1 MVPACSRGAATPPA
15 VSHEPHRVAT
25 APTVSSSRAAD
36 PNAET
41 PVPPAELTMSMCER
55 LVQAAKLDT
64 KPRACWEPCKD
75 GGLLAP
81 PQRLNVRGRTM
92 SGRGERLEPD
102 STYAQ
107 MTPQGCWIPGRTRR
121 IETAC
126 QVTRKGNVIE
136 LEPTFCLGSQPG
148 RSRYSLATCLAGG
161 WVECE
166 LGHLE
171 PGVYLI
177 TTERLHKC
185 IQVPGTSIHGSDFVQ
200 VPSVMMAPKCGER

>member
-1 MVPACSRGAATPPA
+1 
-15 VSHEPHRVAT
+15 
-25 APTVSSSRAAD
+25 
-36 PNAET
+36 
-41 PVPPAELTMSMCER
+41 MCER
-55 LVQAAKLDT
+55 LVQAAKLDS

-81 PQRLNVRGRTM
+81 PWRLSVRGRTFW
-92 SGRGERLEPD
+92 GRGERLEPD

-107 MTPQGCWIPGRTRR
+107 MSPQGCWIPERTQL

-126 QVTRKGNVIE
+126 RVTRKGNVIE
-136 LEPTFCLGSQPG
+136 LEPTFCRAMRP
-148 RSRYSLATCLAGG
+148 SRYPYSLPSCTAGG

-177 TTERLHKC
+177 TTERLHMC
-185 IQVPGTSIHGSDFVQ
+185 VRIPGTTLYGSDFVRI
-200 VPSVMMAPKCGER
+200 PNVMMAPKCGAR